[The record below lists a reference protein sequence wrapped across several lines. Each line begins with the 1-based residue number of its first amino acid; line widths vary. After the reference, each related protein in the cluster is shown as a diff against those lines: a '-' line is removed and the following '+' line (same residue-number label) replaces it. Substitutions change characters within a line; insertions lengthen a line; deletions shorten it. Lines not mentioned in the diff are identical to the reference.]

1 MAFVVD
7 STMASSVT
15 CEIIP
20 EKESKFLHENFD
32 AVQFS
37 GGYCFATYSGNA
49 ESLNVVL
56 DRYLSL
62 NSTSFIRAETHVKGK
77 NHKRFSQ
84 EGKPTFQ
91 L

>member
-1 MAFVVD
+1 MQSGGKNFHMAFVVD

-20 EKESKFLHENFD
+20 QKESKFLHENFD

-56 DRYLSL
+56 D
-62 NSTSFIRAETHVKGK
+62 TGK
-77 NHKRFSQ
+77 NAEFPNG
-84 EGKPTFQ
+84 EF
-91 L
+91 